1 MAKIKLPYWLDAVW
15 GKVQKNNVV
24 FRRAKKTI
32 VLESDPTPSYTRT
45 DAQAYV
51 RSKYYDALKNWYS
64 LSESDK
70 KLYNEKGS
78 KLGLSGWNVYVME
91 TMKGV
96 AYQPFNY
103 EITINNSQNNNTLTD
118 YQVLLNISN
127 DSVFFSTIQD
137 KKFMEFYDEDK
148 QTLLNHYVELWDAQN
163 YNAKIWIKIPNI
175 TASSTK
181 KIYLKKNSSRTTDLS
196 NGKNV
201 FCIFEDFGNLQ
212 SFQGENDFSYSSY
225 ELTTSAYISPPSSFH
240 SLDHG
245 DRLMFLNKQTAN
257 IPEGEALFYCKV
269 DAWNSYGFN
278 VGTLPIFVF
287 RNQKTIN
294 TTPDFSNCYYI
305 LLHNQRYT
313 LRKCLNGSETNIVDA
328 TTFSSGLT
336 LSNDTWYWFKVRWY
350 KSGNSLKVA
359 QWIWYNNQWTV
370 LHTEQTDS
378 SPYFEGSNV
387 NRFGLG
393 GWGQVNNPRQEWYDD
408 LIVRKFS
415 YPEPTVSYVK
425 L

>member
-1 MAKIKLPYWLDAVW
+1 MAKIKLPYWLDAVF
-15 GKVQKNNVV
+15 GKIQKNNVV
-24 FRRAKKTI
+24 FRRKGRTI

-78 KLGLSGWNVYVME
+78 RLGLSGWNVYVME

-127 DSVFFSTIQD
+127 DSTFFNTITD
-137 KKFMEFYDEDK
+137 KKFMEFYDTDK
-148 QTLLNHYVELWDAQN
+148 ATLLNHYVELWDAQN

-175 TASSTK
+175 PANSIK
-181 KIYLKKNSSRTTDLS
+181 KIYLKRNFTRTTDLS

-201 FCIFEDFGNLQ
+201 FCIFEDFGVLQ
-212 SFQGENDFSYSSY
+212 SFQDENDLSYSSY
-225 ELTTSAYISPPSSFH
+225 ELTTSTYISPPSSFH
-240 SLDHG
+240 SFDHTAQ
-245 DRLMFLNKQTAN
+245 LMFLNKSYLN
-257 IPEGEALFYCKV
+257 IPEGEAVFFTKANV
-269 DAWNSYGFN
+269 YGTWGSN
-278 VGTLPIFVF
+278 VGTLPLLTF
-287 RNQKTIN
+287 RNQKQQN
-294 TTPDFSNCYYI
+294 TTPDFNNCYFI
-305 LLHNQRYT
+305 WLHNQKYT
-313 LRKCLNGSETNIVDA
+313 LGKTINGSTTYIVYGA
-328 TTFSSGLT
+328 NFSSGLT
-336 LSNDTWYWFKVRWY
+336 LSSDTWYWFKIRWY

-359 QWIWYNNQWTV
+359 QWIWYNNQWVT

-393 GWGQVNNPRQEWYDD
+393 DWGQVNNPRQAWFDD

>member
-148 QTLLNHYVELWDAQN
+148 QTLLNHYVELWDNVN

-175 TASSTK
+175 PASSTK
-181 KIYLKKNSSRTTDLS
+181 KVYLKCNATRTIDLS
-196 NGKNV
+196 NPDAV
-201 FCIFEDFGNLQ
+201 FDF
-212 SFQGENDFSYSSY
+212 FDDFNGTQLDLSKWNYN
-225 ELTTSAYISPPSSFH
+225 ISLGSIVV
-240 SLDHG
+240 
-245 DRLMFLNKQTAN
+245 Q
-257 IPEGEALFYCKV
+257 
-269 DAWNSYGFN
+269 NSQ
-278 VGTLPIFVF
+278 LI
-287 RNQKTIN
+287 
-294 TTPDFSNCYYI
+294 
-305 LLHNQRYT
+305 
-313 LRKCLNGSETNIVDA
+313 LNGSTSASGGQNAVRSKLTFGLPIIVDWR
-328 TTFSSGLT
+328 FSMRSDRSSFAWRFIGVDNSPLT
-336 LSNDTWYWFKVRWY
+336 IDHPLSQTNVGYHQGDNNYFVETSVNGSFSRTSISAYTLMQVL
-350 KSGNSLKVA
+350 SLKWRSGEVKFVRD
-359 QWIWYNNQWTV
+359 YSTV
-370 LHTEQTDS
+370 LATHTT
-378 SPYFEGSNV
+378 NV
-387 NRFGLG
+387 PSVALPLYAGVGNNTG
-393 GWGQVNNPRQEWYDD
+393 VNSIIAEWVR
-408 LIVRKFS
+408 VRKYS
-415 YPEPTVSYVK
+415 YPEPSTSYLK